1 MYKNKSINCCFFVD
15 YFHALNVFSYLY
27 QFCYCNESISL
38 QLLLKLF
45 KGLGYARSMTD
56 NFKNNLIKEKKQLLQ
71 FISNFIENLTE
82 KKIIEYKNDDII
94 ILILKT
100 PSLTVLKTEESG
112 RILQNFFFNYTSKN
126 LLLSKKLE
134 QKISS

>member
-1 MYKNKSINCCFFVD
+1 
-15 YFHALNVFSYLY
+15 
-27 QFCYCNESISL
+27 
-38 QLLLKLF
+38 
-45 KGLGYARSMTD
+45 MTD

-112 RILQNFFFNYTSKN
+112 RILQNLFFNYTSKN